1 MEKPTINKEGAAFL
15 FGHIKS
21 LTTQAESD
29 VHSGRLELA
38 HHKIIE
44 AQALLSVLAWNRSNC
59 VYRIEAQ
66 HEINKARN
74 LRLSRLLDDVWLDRS
89 KNAPN
94 ERSN

>member
-15 FGHIKS
+15 FGQIKS

-29 VHSGRLELA
+29 VQSGRLELT

-44 AQALLSVLAWNRSNC
+44 AQALLSVLAWNQSNC

-66 HEINKARN
+66 HEINKVRH
-74 LRLSRLLDDVWLDRS
+74 LRLSRLLDDILDRS
-89 KNAPN
+89 KNAPD